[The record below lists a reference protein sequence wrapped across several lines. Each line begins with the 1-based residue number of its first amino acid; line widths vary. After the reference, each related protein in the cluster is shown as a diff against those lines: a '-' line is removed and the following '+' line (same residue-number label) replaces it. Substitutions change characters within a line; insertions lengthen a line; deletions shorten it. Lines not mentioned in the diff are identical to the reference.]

1 MPRYSRQAKNTAPR
15 LISLALLITLAGI
28 QYPLWYGKGS
38 ERNLAEL
45 KVQVAEQKA
54 ANEALRAELDRL
66 QLEAESLRDGKEA
79 LESRARERLNM
90 IRDNEVL
97 FRLSDP
103 DGAKK

>member
-15 LISLALLITLAGI
+15 LISLVLLITLAGI

-54 ANEALRAELDRL
+54 TNEALRAELDRL

-103 DGAKK
+103 DGAKN

>member
-1 MPRYSRQAKNTAPR
+1 MPRYRRQAKNTAPR
-15 LISLALLITLAGI
+15 LISLALLITLVGI

-38 ERNLAEL
+38 ERDLASL
-45 KVQVAEQKA
+45 KIQVAEQKA
-54 ANEALRAELDRL
+54 TNDALRAELDRL

-103 DGAKK
+103 DGAKN